1 MFEHVKVECT
11 KGSFRIPIPKAV
23 GVRTR
28 GVNWLELSA
37 GQSKVLRWDQAAAVF
52 GFPQARDE
60 GKRKNRT
67 DMHRQLRL
75 MWGFHEGYDSE
86 TEALKGQYSSWE
98 AKRPN
103 FRVTT
108 LDGAYIPM
116 VLDDPEGLLPIPN
129 EDGSMNPSA
138 ALGGGVDSSIKDQML
153 AKALAQIEELRAQ
166 VAGIAASRPIDT
178 DDASLPQPPADET
191 VTVDGPTAPPVR
203 SRGRQTVPA

>member
-116 VLDDPEGLLPIPN
+116 VLDDPECGARRWCRLQHQGP
-129 EDGSMNPSA
+129 DARQGA
-138 ALGGGVDSSIKDQML
+138 
-153 AKALAQIEELRAQ
+153 
-166 VAGIAASRPIDT
+166 RPDRGT
-178 DDASLPQPPADET
+178 ARPGRRHRSLPADRHRRR
-191 VTVDGPTAPPVR
+191 VTAAAAR
-203 SRGRQTVPA
+203 